1 MGLTSIIR
9 RRKSYTEED
18 AYLVAMRWR
27 EIETQAE
34 EGSRSIPEGMMQ
46 WVKNDENK
54 RKYFKALGIQHGYI
68 RASFRG
74 DPKDFDDFLRDV
86 VIKAHDLGPLMRFG
100 KGIAKEHFR
109 LRRRLDPD
117 YFEGIKVGERQAAE
131 GKNYYLEHRKTW

>member
-9 RRKSYTEED
+9 RRKSYTEEES
-18 AYLVAMRWR
+18 YLVAMRWR
-27 EIETQAE
+27 EIEAQAE

-46 WVKNDENK
+46 WVKNEENK

-68 RASFRG
+68 HASFLRE
-74 DPKDFDDFLRDV
+74 PKDFDDFLRDV

-109 LRRRLDPD
+109 LRKRLDPD
-117 YFEGIKVGERQAAE
+117 YFEGIMFGERQVAD

>member
-46 WVKNDENK
+46 WVKNEENK

-68 RASFRG
+68 RAFFRG
-74 DPKDFDDFLRDV
+74 NPKDFDDFLRDV

-109 LRRRLDPD
+109 LRKRLDPD
-117 YFEGIKVGERQAAE
+117 YFEGTKIGERQAAE